1 MHHVLLDVDVHANPF
16 MQGPHLRASSLI
28 EILLLV
34 NLYVKFIL
42 IITMCFVSDV
52 LIGCLARMVGS
63 KSRFDTI
70 QLFVQTS
77 GSHVSVQCT
86 TIIIFHNEYKIPCD

>member
-28 EILLLV
+28 EILLFV
-34 NLYVKFIL
+34 NSYVKFIL
-42 IITMCFVSDV
+42 IIEIIAMCFVSDV

-86 TIIIFHNEYKIPCD
+86 TIIIFS